1 MLGVLYSCEVRPWLS
16 WLYKGDTW
24 NRYTSEW
31 MSGPEGLNHS
41 SSMNHGKRELM
52 SCVPWSECGN
62 TNLFSKERHDREDN
76 KRHEDTVRPE
86 LQFIPIHSP
95 GRKNTSVTLKT
106 AATDAEIMSPVK
118 VTETLEVAQVTQEV
132 LFCSEAM
139 RRKEAVCRGQQGNRV
154 TRWHH
159 PTPCACYFTTSETAE
174 EQRGG
179 SAVWHLASILQLL
192 TDLKQLGL
200 ILTSGIFQLNKGSG
214 FHDKT
219 PLKPPR
225 GITAAPT
232 WQHSVSCEDSSKF
245 LI

>member
-1 MLGVLYSCEVRPWLS
+1 MWKHWPVQRRKTWRWRRRASRGHSASRTSACLDTLAWEEKHISHLKNSSYRCRNNASCW
-16 WLYKGDTW
+16 GDRNVGGSTCH
-24 NRYTSEW
+24 
-31 MSGPEGLNHS
+31 SGS
-41 SSMNHGKRELM
+41 S
-52 SCVPWSECGN
+52 
-62 TNLFSKERHDREDN
+62 
-76 KRHEDTVRPE
+76 
-86 LQFIPIHSP
+86 
-95 GRKNTSVTLKT
+95 
-106 AATDAEIMSPVK
+106 
-118 VTETLEVAQVTQEV
+118 
-132 LFCSEAM
+132 FCSEAM
-139 RRKEAVCRGQQGNRV
+139 RRKVVVCRGQQGNRV

-159 PTPCACYFTTSETAE
+159 PTPCACYFTTSETAG
-174 EQRGG
+174 EQRRG

-200 ILTSGIFQLNKGSG
+200 ILTAGIFQLNKGSG